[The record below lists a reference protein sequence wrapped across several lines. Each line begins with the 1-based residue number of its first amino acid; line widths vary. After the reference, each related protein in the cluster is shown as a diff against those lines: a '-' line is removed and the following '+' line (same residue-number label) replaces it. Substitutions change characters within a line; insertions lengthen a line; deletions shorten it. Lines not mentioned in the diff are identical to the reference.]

1 MSDQT
6 GRPGQEQPA
15 PAAQPTAPRPEAHD
29 PAAQQP
35 VGQESAASQAA
46 PGQPA
51 PQQQAA
57 WGAPAPEQSVTWGAP
72 APERTAPRWSWKK
85 TAAATAVAVGVAVGG
100 GFAVYATGNATADG
114 ADQRGGPGGMRGGPG
129 GMVVRGGVGG
139 LMGALHGEFVTSNG
153 SGGYATTLVQNGEV
167 TAISDTSIT
176 AKSADG
182 FTKTY
187 AIDADTVKSAVET
200 GDQVMVVATTSGDTA
215 TAESISEGDV
225 MGGPGARGGMPGGQQ
240 QGVPPRRDDTGGTD
254 DQGPDGGGTPPGN

>member
-1 MSDQT
+1 
-6 GRPGQEQPA
+6 
-15 PAAQPTAPRPEAHD
+15 
-29 PAAQQP
+29 
-35 VGQESAASQAA
+35 
-46 PGQPA
+46 
-51 PQQQAA
+51 
-57 WGAPAPEQSVTWGAP
+57 
-72 APERTAPRWSWKK
+72 
-85 TAAATAVAVGVAVGG
+85 
-100 GFAVYATGNATADG
+100 
-114 ADQRGGPGGMRGGPG
+114 
-129 GMVVRGGVGG
+129 
-139 LMGALHGEFVTSNG
+139 MGALHGEFVTSNG

-254 DQGPDGGGTPPGN
+254 DQGPDGSGTPPGN

>member
-35 VGQESAASQAA
+35 VGQESAAPQAA

-57 WGAPAPEQSVTWGAP
+57 GGAPGPEQSATWGAP
-72 APERTAPRWSWKK
+72 APERTAPRWSWRK
-85 TAAATAVAVGVAVGG
+85 TAAATAVAVAVAVGG
-100 GFAVYATGNATADG
+100 GFAVYAAGNAT

-129 GMVVRGGVGG
+129 GMVVRGAVGG
-139 LMGALHGEFVTSNG
+139 PMGALHGEFVASDGN
-153 SGGYATTLVQNGEV
+153 GGYETKLVQTGEV

-187 AIDADTVKSAVET
+187 VIDADTVKTAVET
-200 GDQVMVVATTSGDTA
+200 GDQVVVLATASGDTA
-215 TAESISEGDV
+215 TAESVSEGDV
-225 MGGPGARGGMPGGQQ
+225 MGGPGARGGALPGGPG
-240 QGVPPRRDDTGGTD
+240 QGVPPRRDDTG
-254 DQGPDGGGTPPGN
+254 DQGPNGGGTPPGN